1 LEIDFSLL
9 LPTRGR
15 PQQVARLLDSLART
29 ARAPQRVEV
38 VLYLDD
44 DDIPSHDIDHPV
56 LRVVK
61 RVGLP
66 AQAMGVMLGTC
77 YAASSGRYVMLLND
91 DAVCRTSGW
100 DEAVRSAFA
109 RFPDGIALVYGNDL
123 DQGQHVP
130 TFPILSRRVCEILGE
145 VCPRDYL
152 NLHVESH
159 LLDIFRR
166 LAKLGHDRIVYLDS
180 VVFEHLHHSIGKSM
194 ADATSVKRD
203 QGRDTQLYFELADV
217 RQDMAHRL
225 ARHITSGARS
235 GRTAKTTFAVPA
247 KRDSGD
253 GRMSLVLI
261 LPGRVRPGL
270 SEWVERVL
278 ESTREAT
285 LIETIVVAPRD
296 AWLPSSRLGSPGVV
310 VQRTGPYELWPPV
323 SVLNQV
329 SATCRGQYVA
339 YLPQGAKPA
348 PDWLPA
354 AVEALRRDPA
364 RVIVGAR
371 LLHPRNG
378 RVVHAG
384 IAFIELDGQMQ
395 MTMLYRGLPADHPAV
410 NRVRELQAVGLAGAV
425 LARVPLLAAHA
436 PDPSIPDVGLAWL
449 DFCIRV
455 RRRGGRVVYAP
466 TAVVEYD
473 DAEELSEML
482 RLFGSRA
489 WRVESDLPRL
499 LHEDGFALV
508 PADGGG
514 FEVRPVAA

>member
-1 LEIDFSLL
+1 
-9 LPTRGR
+9 
-15 PQQVARLLDSLART
+15 VARLLDSLART
-29 ARAPQRVEV
+29 AGAPQRVEV

-44 DDIPSHDIDHPV
+44 DDIPSHHIDHPV
-56 LRVVK
+56 LRIVK
-61 RVGLP
+61 RIGP
-66 AQAMGVMLGTC
+66 PTQPMGAMLGAC
-77 YAASSGRYVMLLND
+77 YEASSGRHVMLLND
-91 DAVCRTSGW
+91 DVLSRTNGW
-100 DEAVRSAFA
+100 DEAVLSAFA

-123 DQGQHVP
+123 DQGRHVP
-130 TFPILSRRVCEILGE
+130 TFPILSRRVCEIVGE
-145 VCPRDYL
+145 LCPRGYL
-152 NLHVESH
+152 NLHIESH

-166 LAKLGHDRIVYLDS
+166 LAKLGHDRIVYLES

-217 RQDMAHRL
+217 RQDMANRL

-235 GRTAKTTFAVPA
+235 ERTAPTALAVPT
-247 KRDSGD
+247 KGDSSE
-253 GRMSLVLI
+253 GRASLVLI

-270 SEWVERVL
+270 SEWQERVL
-278 ESTREAT
+278 ESTREAP
-285 LIETIVVAPRD
+285 LIERVVVAPRD
-296 AWLPSSRLGSPGVV
+296 AWLPSSRLGSLGVV
-310 VQRTGPYELWPPV
+310 VRQTDPYELWPPA

-329 SATCRGQYVA
+329 SAACRGKYVA

-354 AVEALRRDPA
+354 AVEALRGDPG
-364 RVIVGAR
+364 RVIAGAR

-384 IAFIELDGQMQ
+384 IAFIESDGQMQ

-410 NRVRELQAVGLAGAV
+410 NRPRELQAVGLAGAV
-425 LARVPLLAAHA
+425 LARAPLLAGDAL
-436 PDPSIPDVGLAWL
+436 DPWIPNVGLAWL
-449 DFCIRV
+449 DFCVRL
-455 RRRGGRVVYAP
+455 RRRSGRIVYAP

-508 PADGGG
+508 PADDGG